1 MLRSGNNMRDVP
13 DTVVNGAFVRHV
25 QIIPRSIAPFMGFL
39 RRIVQ
44 DGAMATPVFLTI
56 DTELMWRHHAAAL
69 SPDTVVAR
77 SLEPA
82 GVGVTWQLER
92 LRAHGLK
99 ACFFVDPLPARLY
112 GMGAIAPT
120 VEAILTAGQ
129 EVQLHLHPN
138 WVGAALGDRGQAH
151 GRFELVDLSRQEQ
164 QDVLGE
170 ARDLLR
176 AAGAPD
182 PVAFRAGSYSADDTI
197 LDALAALGFA
207 YDSSH
212 NGAHHPWPS
221 AIDLSPGL
229 IAPVAHRGL
238 IELPVTTIALPGGG
252 RRHFQICAL
261 SAAEMRAAL
270 AHAAANDHAAVTI
283 VSHGFEL
290 ANRQG
295 TRANRIHVRRFE
307 ALCAT
312 LAARAD
318 ELPTTHFRDRPPLR
332 MGQDDRPLPASAWRT
347 RRRQVE
353 QLWSNM
359 VEERAA

>member
-1 MLRSGNNMRDVP
+1 
-13 DTVVNGAFVRHV
+13 
-25 QIIPRSIAPFMGFL
+25 
-39 RRIVQ
+39 
-44 DGAMATPVFLTI
+44 MATPVFLTI
-56 DTELMWRHHAAAL
+56 DTELMWRHHAADLPA
-69 SPDTVVAR
+69 STVVAR
-77 SLEPA
+77 SMEPA

-112 GMGAIAPT
+112 GMAAIAPT
-120 VEAILTAGQ
+120 VEAILSAGQ

-138 WVGAALGDRGQAH
+138 WVGAAVGDRGQAH
-151 GRFELVDLSRQEQ
+151 GAFELVDLSRQEQ
-164 QDVLGE
+164 QDLLGE
-170 ARDLLR
+170 ARDLLLGT
-176 AAGAPD
+176 GAPD
-182 PVAFRAGSYSADDTI
+182 PVAFRAGSYSANDTTI
-197 LDALAALGFA
+197 DALVALGFA

-221 AIDLSPGL
+221 AITLSPDL

-238 IELPVTTIALPGGG
+238 VELPVTTIAMPGGG

-270 AHAAANDHAAVTI
+270 AHAAAHAHAAVTI

-295 TRANRIHVRRFE
+295 TRANGVHVRRFE
-307 ALCAT
+307 ALCRI
-312 LAARAD
+312 LAERAD
-318 ELPTTHFRDRPPLR
+318 ALPTTHFRDRPALR
-332 MGQDDRPLPASAWRT
+332 LGQNDRPLPPSALRT
-347 RRRQVE
+347 RWRQVE
-353 QLWSNM
+353 QLWSNW